1 MPQHYHHGLVAL
13 SLAVAIL
20 ASYAALTLAIRI
32 RLTSGWATRGW
43 LLGGGFAM
51 GLGIW
56 AMHFVGMLALSLPVP
71 ITYDLPITLLSLV
84 VVVAVSTFALSM
96 ASKPTASR
104 SALLVAGVAMGIGI
118 CAMHYIG
125 MAAIRIR
132 PGISYEPS
140 WVAVSM
146 LIAIAAS
153 LAAIWIVFTTRPDGR
168 WSRRRRVAG
177 AIGMGLAIAGMH
189 YAGMAAARFP
199 AAATTDTSGVIDR
212 QWLAAVVATV
222 SVLVLV
228 GSLLLSYLEARAA
241 RHSAR
246 MQASL
251 AEEQES
257 GRAKDAFLAMLGHE
271 LRNPLASIS
280 NAIYLLDRV
289 DPSSPNARFAREIIA
304 RQTGHLS
311 RIVDDLLDVGRAVAG
326 KMSFSMQPMELG
338 SAVESAVAALRTAGI
353 LKDRQVDCRCARSW
367 INGDRT
373 RIEQVVANLLRNA
386 VQHTGAGGSI
396 TIRVV
401 EEDRQAKLVVADDG
415 EGMDVATRNQA
426 FDLFYQAHQA
436 LDRGRGGL
444 GIGLTLV
451 RRIVDM
457 HGGEVGLESAG
468 LGRGTTCT
476 VRLPSVAAPASV
488 AGPATPVAAK
498 VAKRRIVLI
507 DDEMDGLLSL
517 RHILEGDGHNVRT
530 AAEGGAGLEAI
541 MEWTPDVA
549 VVDIGLPGLDGYQI
563 ARQVRA
569 SGGSTYLVALSGYGQ
584 VEDKEKARNAGFDE
598 HLTKPADPD
607 QLLEL
612 VSRATRRVAGVAG

>member
-32 RLTSGWATRGW
+32 RHTSGWATRGW

-71 ITYDLPITLLSLV
+71 ITYDLPITLVSLV
-84 VVVAVSTFALSM
+84 VVVVVSTFALSM

-104 SALLVAGVAMGIGI
+104 AALLVAGVAMGVGI
-118 CAMHYIG
+118 CSMHYIG
-125 MAAIRIR
+125 MAAIRITPR
-132 PGISYEPS
+132 ISYEPS
-140 WVAVSM
+140 WVVTSV

-153 LAAIWIVFTTRPDGR
+153 LAAVWIVFTTRPDGR
-168 WSRRRRVAG
+168 WSRQRRVAG

-189 YAGMAAARFP
+189 YAGMAAAQFP
-199 AAATTDTSGVIDR
+199 ADATSDTSGVINR

-222 SVLVLV
+222 SVLVMV
-228 GSLLLSYLEARAA
+228 ASLLLSYLEARAA

-280 NAIYLLDRV
+280 NAVYLLDRV
-289 DPSSPNARFAREIIA
+289 DPMSTNAKSAREIIA

-326 KMSFSMQPMELG
+326 KMSLSMQPMELA
-338 SAVESAVAALRTAGI
+338 SAVEAASAASRTAGI
-353 LKDRQVDCRCARSW
+353 LKDRQVDCRCTETW

-373 RIEQVVANLLRNA
+373 RVEQVVANLLRNA
-386 VQHTGAGGSI
+386 VQHTRAGGSI
-396 TIRVV
+396 MIRVV
-401 EEDRQAKLVVADDG
+401 EEDRLAKLVVADDG
-415 EGMDVATRNQA
+415 EGMDAETRDQA

-457 HGGEVGLESAG
+457 HGGEVVLESAG
-468 LGRGTTCT
+468 VGQGTTCT
-476 VRLPSVAAPASV
+476 VRLPCIAAPVSGAV
-488 AGPATPVAAK
+488 VATPIPPAVA
-498 VAKRRIVLI
+498 RRRVVLI
-507 DDEMDGLLSL
+507 DDEMDGLVSL
-517 RHILEGDGHNVRT
+517 RHILEDGGHLVRT
-530 AAEGGAGLEAI
+530 AAEGSAGLAAI

-549 VVDIGLPGLDGYQI
+549 VIDIGLPGLDGYQI
-563 ARQVRA
+563 ARSVRA
-569 SGGSTYLVALSGYGQ
+569 SGRSTFLVALSGYGQ
-584 VEDKEKARNAGFDE
+584 VEDKEKARSAGFDA
-598 HLTKPADPD
+598 HLTKPADPER
-607 QLLEL
+607 LLAL
-612 VSRATRRVAGVAG
+612 VSRAG